1 MIARAKFGQ
10 EFQGCSMGKWI
21 LIICLISLCY
31 AGTGCTDSTVKK
43 SGEPI
48 VELGGTSVN
57 DKNNIPQLDECEQFL
72 RDYEAWVKVY
82 INLIQ
87 RYQKN
92 PQDKTIIEDYE
103 KMLAEIGKWDIRS
116 RQCIKDSAVFIEYEK
131 LQEQLNTYAIKV
143 ALTK

>member
-1 MIARAKFGQ
+1 
-10 EFQGCSMGKWI
+10 MGKWI

-48 VELGGTSVN
+48 VELGSTSVN
-57 DKNNIPQLDECEQFL
+57 DTNNIPQLDECEQFL
-72 RDYEAWVKVY
+72 RDYEAWVNTY
-82 INLIQ
+82 INLIK

-92 PQDKTIIEDYE
+92 PKDKTIIEDYE

-116 RQCIKDSAVFIEYEK
+116 RECMKDSAIRTRYVE
-131 LQEQLNTYAIKV
+131 LQEMLNGYAVQV
-143 ALTK
+143 AFRKQ